1 MKFSS
6 AFKVGLL
13 TLLSLI
19 LLIGVVIK
27 VKGRAISSAPRLTI
41 QFKDVNGMRPG
52 AGVQMMGLKVGQVE
66 EITPVIAG
74 EDSYVKVRFVI
85 TDPHV
90 KIPKASTFSIQQSG
104 LIGELFLEVTP
115 PKTRTIY
122 IPMIN
127 KDVLFK
133 DDLVEMKLS
142 DKYYDVGVIRD
153 IQVVHHDA
161 LPYNVKDKITT
172 NYAYKVDYIIN
183 LPGLIMPNF
192 IKGETVTHFDGKK
205 KLQKLRISSLDN
217 TILPYPKQDSP
228 YTIIE
233 PMRIA
238 DFLDWQYKAAES
250 LTETNMKVNTL
261 LSDQTIGELQKTV
274 NNIDEISQ
282 KANVTVD
289 KINKLIDDSRGDIDE
304 LIQMANHATA
314 DFNALAGN
322 LNNIIG
328 DPVFKKNVIS
338 TSTSVDQLAR
348 NFNKIMGNEEESQKM
363 AENIRA
369 ITNNLAEISTS
380 VDAMTKDEQLKK
392 DIKNT
397 IANANKALDNV
408 STTLASVNK
417 MTPENKTELDTLLE
431 DAKVTTC
438 NLKKFSE
445 KLNKRFLIFRLLF

>member
-6 AFKVGLL
+6 SFKVGLL
-13 TLLSLI
+13 TLLSLV

-27 VKGRAISSAPRLTI
+27 VKGRAISSAPRVEI

-66 EITPVIAG
+66 QITPVIEG
-74 EDSYVKVRFVI
+74 EDSYVKVKFVI

-90 KIPKASTFSIQQSG
+90 KIPKASTFTIQQSG
-104 LIGELFLEVTP
+104 LIGELFLEITP

-122 IPMIN
+122 IPMVN

-133 DDLVEMKLS
+133 DDPVEMKLS
-142 DKYYDVGVIRD
+142 DSYYDVGVIRD
-153 IQVVHHDA
+153 IQVVHRDA
-161 LPYNVKDKITT
+161 LPYNVRDKIKTS
-172 NYAYKVDYIIN
+172 YAYKVNYIIN

-192 IKGETVTHFDGKK
+192 IKGQAVTLKDGVK
-205 KLQKLRISSLDN
+205 KLRISALDN
-217 TILPYPKQDSP
+217 TIPPYPKQTSP

-261 LSDQTIGELQKTV
+261 LSDQTIAELQATV
-274 NNIDEISQ
+274 NNIDQITQ
-282 KANVTVD
+282 KAEVTVD
-289 KINKLIDDSRGDIDE
+289 KINQLIDDSRGDIKE
-304 LIQMANHATA
+304 LIDLANHTAA

-322 LNNIIG
+322 LNNIVG
-328 DPVFKKNVIS
+328 DPVFKKNLIS

-348 NFNKIMGNEEESQKM
+348 NLNKIMGNEEESKKM
-363 AENIRA
+363 AEDIRT
-369 ITNNLAEISTS
+369 ITDNLAEISTS
-380 VDAMTKDEQLKK
+380 VSAMTKDDQLKN
-392 DIKNT
+392 DLKNT
-397 IANANKALDNV
+397 LANTNKALSNV
-408 STTLASVNK
+408 STALASVNK
-417 MTPENKTELDTLLE
+417 MTPENKTELDSLLE
-431 DAKVTTC
+431 DAKVTTS

>member
-6 AFKVGLL
+6 SFKVGLL

-27 VKGRAISSAPRLTI
+27 VKGRAISSAPRVEI

-66 EITPVIAG
+66 EITPTIDG
-74 EDSYVKVRFVI
+74 EDSYVKVKFVI
-85 TDPHV
+85 TNPQV
-90 KIPKASTFSIQQSG
+90 KIPRASTFSIQQSG
-104 LIGELFLEVTP
+104 LIGELFLEITP

-122 IPMIN
+122 IPMVN

-153 IQVVHHDA
+153 VQIVHRDA
-161 LPYNVKDKITT
+161 LPYNVRDKVTT
-172 NYAYKVDYIIN
+172 NYAYRVDYIIN

-192 IKGETVTHFDGKK
+192 IKGEAVTVNGEK
-205 KLQKLRISSLDN
+205 KLRIAALDN
-217 TILPYPKQDSP
+217 TVPPYPKQKSP

-261 LSDQTIGELQKTV
+261 LSDQTIAELQATV
-274 NNIDEISQ
+274 NNIDEITQ
-282 KANVTVD
+282 KAGATVD
-289 KINKLIDDSRGDIDE
+289 KINQLIDDSRSDIKE
-304 LIQMANHATA
+304 LIELANHTAA

-322 LNNIIG
+322 LNNIVG
-328 DPVFKKNVIS
+328 DPVFKKNLIS
-338 TSTSVDQLAR
+338 TTTSIDQLAR
-348 NFNKIMGNEEESQKM
+348 NLNKIMGNEEESKKM
-363 AENIRA
+363 AEDIRV

-380 VDAMTKDEQLKK
+380 VTAMTKDEQLKN
-392 DIKNT
+392 DLKNT
-397 IANANKALDNV
+397 LANTNKALENV
-408 STTLASVNK
+408 STALASVNK
-417 MTPENKTELDTLLE
+417 MTPDNKTELDELLE
-431 DAKVTTC
+431 DAKVTTA

>member
-6 AFKVGLL
+6 SFKVGLL

-19 LLIGVVIK
+19 LLIGVIIK
-27 VKGRAISSAPRLTI
+27 VKGRAISSAPRVEV

-52 AGVQMMGLKVGQVE
+52 AGVHMMGLKVGQVE
-66 EITPVIAG
+66 QITPVIEG
-74 EDSYVKVRFVI
+74 EDSYVKVKFVI

-90 KIPKASTFSIQQSG
+90 KIPKASIFTIQQSG
-104 LIGELFLEVTP
+104 LIGELFLEITP

-122 IPMIN
+122 IPMVN

-133 DDLVEMKLS
+133 DDPVEMKLS
-142 DKYYDVGVIRD
+142 DSYYDVGVIRD
-153 IQVVHHDA
+153 IQVVHRDA
-161 LPYNVKDKITT
+161 LPYNVRDKIKTS
-172 NYAYKVDYIIN
+172 YAYKVNYIIN

-192 IKGETVTHFDGKK
+192 IKGQAVTLKDGTK
-205 KLQKLRISSLDN
+205 KLRISSLDN
-217 TILPYPKQDSP
+217 TIPPYPKQTSP

-261 LSDQTIGELQKTV
+261 LSEQTIAELQATV
-274 NNIDEISQ
+274 NNIDQITQ
-282 KANVTVD
+282 KAEVTVD
-289 KINKLIDDSRGDIDE
+289 KINQLIDDSRDDIKE
-304 LIQMANHATA
+304 LIDLANHTAA

-322 LNNIIG
+322 LNNIVG
-328 DPVFKKNVIS
+328 DPVFKKNLIS

-348 NFNKIMGNEEESQKM
+348 NLNKIMGNEEESKKM
-363 AENIRA
+363 AEDIRT
-369 ITNNLAEISTS
+369 ITDNLAEISTS
-380 VDAMTKDEQLKK
+380 VSAMTKDDQLKN
-392 DIKNT
+392 DLKNT
-397 IANANKALDNV
+397 LANTNKALNNV
-408 STTLASVNK
+408 STALASVNK
-417 MTPENKTELDTLLE
+417 MTPENKTELDSLLE
-431 DAKVTTC
+431 DAKVTTS

>member
-6 AFKVGLL
+6 SFKVGLL

-27 VKGRAISSAPRLTI
+27 VKGRDISSAPRVEI

-66 EITPVIAG
+66 EITPTIDG
-74 EDSYVKVRFVI
+74 EDSYVKVKFVI
-85 TDPHV
+85 TNPQV
-90 KIPKASTFSIQQSG
+90 KIPRASTFSIQQSG
-104 LIGELFLEVTP
+104 LIGELFLEITP

-122 IPMIN
+122 IPMVN
-127 KDVLFK
+127 KDVLLK

-142 DKYYDVGVIRD
+142 DKYYDVGIIRD
-153 IQVVHHDA
+153 VQIVHRDA
-161 LPYNVKDKITT
+161 LPYNVRDKVTT
-172 NYAYKVDYIIN
+172 NYAYRVDYIIN

-192 IKGETVTHFDGKK
+192 IKGEAVAVNGEK
-205 KLQKLRISSLDN
+205 KLRIAALDN
-217 TILPYPKQDSP
+217 TVPPYPKQKSP

-238 DFLDWQYKAAES
+238 DFLDWQSKAAES

-261 LSDQTIGELQKTV
+261 LSDQTIAELQATV
-274 NNIDEISQ
+274 NNIDEITQ
-282 KANVTVD
+282 KAGATVD
-289 KINKLIDDSRGDIDE
+289 KINQLIDDSRSDIKE
-304 LIQMANHATA
+304 LIELANHTAA

-322 LNNIIG
+322 LNNIVG
-328 DPVFKKNVIS
+328 DPVFKKNLIS
-338 TSTSVDQLAR
+338 TTTSIDQLAR
-348 NFNKIMGNEEESQKM
+348 NLNKIMGNEEESKKM
-363 AENIRA
+363 AEDIRV

-380 VDAMTKDEQLKK
+380 VTAMTKDEQLKN
-392 DIKNT
+392 DLNNT
-397 IANANKALDNV
+397 LANTNKALENV
-408 STTLASVNK
+408 STALASVNK
-417 MTPENKTELDTLLE
+417 MTPDNKTELDELLE
-431 DAKVTTC
+431 DAKVTTA

>member
-13 TLLSLI
+13 TLLSVI

-27 VKGRAISSAPRLTI
+27 VKGRAISSAPRVEI

-52 AGVQMMGLKVGQVE
+52 AGVQMMGYKVGQVE
-66 EITPVIAG
+66 EITPVVAG
-74 EDSYVKVRFVI
+74 EDSYVKVKFVI

-90 KIPKASTFSIQQSG
+90 KIPKASVFTIQQSG

-127 KDVLFK
+127 KDVLYK
-133 DDLVEMKLS
+133 DDMVEMKLS

-153 IQVVHHDA
+153 IQVVHRDA
-161 LPYNVKDKITT
+161 LPYNVRDKVTT

-192 IKGETVTHFDGKK
+192 IKGEAITLKNGEK
-205 KLQKLRISSLDN
+205 KLRISALDN
-217 TILPYPKQDSP
+217 TIPPYPKQTSP
-228 YTIIE
+228 YTVIE

-250 LTETNMKVNTL
+250 LTETNMKINTL
-261 LSDQTIGELQKTV
+261 LSDKTISDLQATV
-274 NNIDEISQ
+274 NNIDEIAQ

-289 KINKLIDDSRGDIDE
+289 KVNQLLDDSKGDIQELID
-304 LIQMANHATA
+304 LANHTAA

-322 LNNIIG
+322 LNNIVG
-328 DPVFKKNVIS
+328 DPVFKKNLIS

-348 NFNKIMGNEEESQKM
+348 NLNKIMGNEEESKKM
-363 AENIRA
+363 AQDIRTITDNI
-369 ITNNLAEISTS
+369 AEISTS
-380 VDAMTKDEQLKK
+380 VGAMTKDEQLKK
-392 DIKNT
+392 DLKNT
-397 IANANKALDNV
+397 LANTNKALNNV
-408 STTLASVNK
+408 STALASVNK
-417 MTPENKTELDTLLE
+417 MTPENKTELDELLE
-431 DAKVTTC
+431 DAKVTTS

>member
-6 AFKVGLL
+6 SFKVGLL

-19 LLIGVVIK
+19 LLIGVIIK
-27 VKGRAISSAPRLTI
+27 VKGRAISSAPRVEV

-52 AGVQMMGLKVGQVE
+52 AGVHMMGLKVGQVE
-66 EITPVIAG
+66 QITPVIEG
-74 EDSYVKVRFVI
+74 EDSYVKVKFVI

-90 KIPKASTFSIQQSG
+90 KIPKASIFTIQQSG
-104 LIGELFLEVTP
+104 LIGELFLEITP

-122 IPMIN
+122 IPMVN

-133 DDLVEMKLS
+133 DDPVEMKLS
-142 DKYYDVGVIRD
+142 DSYYDVGVIRD
-153 IQVVHHDA
+153 IQVVHRDA
-161 LPYNVKDKITT
+161 LPYNVRDKIKTS
-172 NYAYKVDYIIN
+172 YAYKVNYIIN

-192 IKGETVTHFDGKK
+192 IKGQAVTLKDGTK
-205 KLQKLRISSLDN
+205 KLRISSLDN
-217 TILPYPKQDSP
+217 TIPPYPKQTSP

-261 LSDQTIGELQKTV
+261 LSDQTIAELQATV
-274 NNIDEISQ
+274 NNIDQITQ
-282 KANVTVD
+282 KAEVTVD
-289 KINKLIDDSRGDIDE
+289 KINQLIDDSRDDLKE
-304 LIQMANHATA
+304 LIDLANHTAA

-322 LNNIIG
+322 LNNIVG
-328 DPVFKKNVIS
+328 DPVFKKNLIS

-348 NFNKIMGNEEESQKM
+348 NLNKIMGNEEESKKM
-363 AENIRA
+363 AEDIRT
-369 ITNNLAEISTS
+369 ITDNLAEISTS
-380 VDAMTKDEQLKK
+380 VSAMTKDDQLKN
-392 DIKNT
+392 DLKNT
-397 IANANKALDNV
+397 LANTNKALNNV
-408 STTLASVNK
+408 STALASVNK
-417 MTPENKTELDTLLE
+417 MTPENKTELDSLLE
-431 DAKVTTC
+431 DAKVTTS

>member
-13 TLLSLI
+13 TLISLL

-27 VKGRAISSAPRLTI
+27 VKGRAISSAPRVEI
-41 QFKDVNGMRPG
+41 QFKDVNGIRPG

-74 EDSYVKVRFVI
+74 EDSFVKVKFVI
-85 TDPHV
+85 TDPRV
-90 KIPKASTFSIQQSG
+90 KIPRASTFSIQQSG
-104 LIGELFLEVTP
+104 LIGELFLEITP

-122 IPMIN
+122 IPMVN

-133 DDLVEMKLS
+133 DDMVEMKLS
-142 DKYYDVGVIRD
+142 DQYYDVGVIRD
-153 IQVVHHDA
+153 IQVIYRDA
-161 LPYNVKDKITT
+161 LPYNVKDKIQTS
-172 NYAYKVDYIIN
+172 YAYKIDYIIN

-192 IKGETVTHFDGKK
+192 IKGETITTKDGKK
-205 KLQKLRISSLDN
+205 KLRIASLDN
-217 TILPYPKQDSP
+217 TVLPYPKQKSP

-261 LSDQTIGELQKTV
+261 LSDQTIAELQKTV

-289 KINKLIDDSRGDIDE
+289 KINQLIDDSRGDIEE
-304 LIQMANHATA
+304 LITLANHATA

-348 NFNKIMGNEEESQKM
+348 NFNKIMGNEEESKKM
-363 AENIRA
+363 AENIRT
-369 ITNNLAEISTS
+369 ITNNMAEISTS
-380 VDAMTKDEQLKK
+380 IDAMTKDEQLKK
-392 DIKNT
+392 DLKNT
-397 IANANKALDNV
+397 IANTNKALDNV
-408 STTLASVNK
+408 SVTLASVNK
-417 MTPENKTELDTLLE
+417 MTPENKTELDVLLE
-431 DAKVTTC
+431 DAKVTTS

>member
-6 AFKVGLL
+6 SFKVGLL

-19 LLIGVVIK
+19 LLIGVIIK
-27 VKGRAISSAPRLTI
+27 VKGRAISSAPRVEV

-52 AGVQMMGLKVGQVE
+52 AGVHMMGLKVGQVE
-66 EITPVIAG
+66 EIIPIIEG
-74 EDSYVKVRFVI
+74 EDSHVKVKFVI

-90 KIPKASTFSIQQSG
+90 KIPKASVFTIQQSG
-104 LIGELFLEVTP
+104 LIGELFLEITP

-122 IPMIN
+122 IPMVN

-133 DDLVEMKLS
+133 DDPVEMKLS
-142 DKYYDVGVIRD
+142 DSYYDVGVIRD
-153 IQVVHHDA
+153 IQVVHRDA
-161 LPYNVKDKITT
+161 LPYNVRDKISTS
-172 NYAYKVDYIIN
+172 YAYKINYIIN

-192 IKGETVTHFDGKK
+192 IKGQAVTLKDGTK
-205 KLQKLRISSLDN
+205 KLRISSLDN
-217 TILPYPKQDSP
+217 TIPPYPKQTSP

-261 LSDQTIGELQKTV
+261 LSDQTIAELQATV
-274 NNIDEISQ
+274 NNIDQITQ
-282 KANVTVD
+282 KAEVTVD
-289 KINKLIDDSRGDIDE
+289 KINQLIDDSRDDIKE
-304 LIQMANHATA
+304 LIDLANHTAA

-322 LNNIIG
+322 LNNIVG
-328 DPVFKKNVIS
+328 DPVFKKNLIS

-348 NFNKIMGNEEESQKM
+348 NLNKIMGNEEESKKM
-363 AENIRA
+363 AEDIRI
-369 ITNNLAEISTS
+369 ITDNLAEISSS
-380 VDAMTKDEQLKK
+380 VSAMTKDDQLKN
-392 DIKNT
+392 DLKNT
-397 IANANKALDNV
+397 LANTNKALTNV
-408 STTLASVNK
+408 STALASVNK
-417 MTPENKTELDTLLE
+417 MTPENKTELDSLLE
-431 DAKVTTC
+431 DAKVTTG

>member
-6 AFKVGLL
+6 SFKVGLL
-13 TLLSLI
+13 SLISII

-27 VKGRAISSAPRLTI
+27 VKGRAISSAPRVEI

-52 AGVQMMGLKVGQVE
+52 AGVQMMGYKVGQVE
-66 EITPVIAG
+66 EITPVVSG
-74 EDSYVKVRFVI
+74 DDSYVKVKFVI

-90 KIPKASTFSIQQSG
+90 KIPKASAFSIQQSG

-127 KDVLFK
+127 KDVLYK
-133 DDLVEMKLS
+133 DDMVEMKLS
-142 DKYYDVGVIRD
+142 DQFYDVGVIKD
-153 IQVVHHDA
+153 IQVVHKDA
-161 LPYNVKDKITT
+161 LPYNVRDKVST
-172 NYAYKVDYIIN
+172 NYAYKIDYIIN

-192 IKGETVTHFDGKK
+192 IKGEAVTVKDGKK
-205 KLQKLRISSLDN
+205 KLRISALDN
-217 TILPYPKQDSP
+217 TIPPYPKQSSP

-261 LSDQTIGELQKTV
+261 LSDKTIADLQATV
-274 NNIDEISQ
+274 NNIDEIAQ

-289 KINKLIDDSRGDIDE
+289 KVNQLLDDSKDDIQELID
-304 LIQMANHATA
+304 LANHTAA

-322 LNNIIG
+322 LNNIVG
-328 DPVFKKNVIS
+328 DPVFKKNLIS

-348 NFNKIMGNEEESQKM
+348 NLNKIMGNEEESQKM
-363 AENIRA
+363 AADIRTITDNI
-369 ITNNLAEISTS
+369 AEISTS
-380 VDAMTKDEQLKK
+380 VGAMTKDEQLKK
-392 DIKNT
+392 DLKNT
-397 IANANKALDNV
+397 IANTNKALNNV
-408 STTLASVNK
+408 STALASVNK
-417 MTPENKTELDTLLE
+417 MTPENKTELDELLE
-431 DAKVTTC
+431 DAKVTTE